1 MIAPRPLHRLALAL
15 LALLT
20 LLGDGALHEGHH
32 GLGGGGGEGATQ
44 LHDGSC
50 GHLPAMHAE
59 GPHDCL
65 LCQSGSSWTLAEAPQ
80 RVVRVGSSVGLLP
93 SRPAAAPVR
102 RQPGPSLGPRG
113 PPSIG

>member
-1 MIAPRPLHRLALAL
+1 MIAPRPLHRLLLAL

-32 GLGGGGGEGATQ
+32 GLGLGGHDGVSE

-65 LCQSGSSWTLAEAPQ
+65 LCQSSSSWTLVAP
-80 RVVRVGSSVGLLP
+80 
-93 SRPAAAPVR
+93 APVVDHHAPR
-102 RQPGPSLGPRG
+102 PLPVARARVDAPRPRQPGPALGPRG
-113 PPSIG
+113 PPAIG